1 MVIEKLL
8 MICGKESR
16 ELWRKMQINCP
27 RSLWLLFTA
36 GVRIKLSAFTPAFI
50 KRLKKTHLLY
60 ICFRTFIMSLC
71 FLGHRFCNEPSPIEN
86 GYIIATEFWEGKNIT
101 YKCNKGYWLRGPPVR
116 VCDAATGNWTME
128 APICEGRLYSWKSWI
143 TLLVDSNAI
152 VLRSCSVKWKTIK
165 EVKALSCLF
174 FKSNNKKKQLFIAR
188 QWGRYFF
195 SQHVLKGK
203 ITIARERTGQVVLSY
218 AWKARWFLQHL
229 VADVFA
235 KSKKTSKYFKRFGLI
250 FVFSGDFIGEKTLSL
265 LPTQPFSVTSNC
277 AIF

>member
-1 MVIEKLL
+1 MVFEKLL

-36 GVRIKLSAFTPAFI
+36 GVGIKLSAFTPAFI

-143 TLLVDSNAI
+143 TLLVDSNAT

-174 FKSNNKKKQLFIAR
+174 FKSNNKKTIIYSKAVR
-188 QWGRYFF
+188 QIFF
-195 SQHVLKGK
+195 SHSMSW
-203 ITIARERTGQVVLSY
+203 RER
-218 AWKARWFLQHL
+218 
-229 VADVFA
+229 
-235 KSKKTSKYFKRFGLI
+235 
-250 FVFSGDFIGEKTLSL
+250 
-265 LPTQPFSVTSNC
+265 
-277 AIF
+277 